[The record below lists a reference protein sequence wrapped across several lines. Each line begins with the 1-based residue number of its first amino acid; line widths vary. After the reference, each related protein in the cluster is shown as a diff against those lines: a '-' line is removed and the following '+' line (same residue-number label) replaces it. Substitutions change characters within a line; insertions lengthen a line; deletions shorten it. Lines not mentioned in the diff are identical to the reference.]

1 MQAQDK
7 DTPLDRTPQLAII
20 VAMTRDRV
28 IGSGGAL
35 PWRIPG
41 ELKLF
46 KRITMDGTVIMGR
59 KTYASIGRPL
69 PGRHNIVLSR
79 TKRDLPGVQV
89 CDTFLVG
96 LVAASQLGRPV
107 FVVGGTGL
115 YRQALPLA
123 AELHISW
130 VKEDYEG
137 DVYFPEYAHTSWVC
151 CEEEDF
157 TAFHYA
163 RYRRRECG

>member
-1 MQAQDK
+1 MQAQEQ
-7 DTPLDRTPQLAII
+7 DTPQGSMPQLAII

-28 IGSGGAL
+28 IGSGGSL
-35 PWRIPG
+35 PWRLPG

-59 KTYASIGRPL
+59 KTHASIGRPL

-89 CDTFLVG
+89 CATFLAG
-96 LVAASQLGRPV
+96 LVAAAQFGRLI
-107 FVVGGTGL
+107 FIIGGAGL

-123 AELHISW
+123 EELHISW
-130 VKEDYEG
+130 VEEDYEG
-137 DVYFPEYAHTSWVC
+137 DVYFPSFAHTSWVC

-157 TAFHYA
+157 PGFHYA
-163 RYRRRECG
+163 RYRRKERG